1 MELVGTGPQVPPL
14 VVTRPSVV
22 GSGGSCGFLIFMLPQ
37 ETNSEEAAGAMRRR
51 AIQTAYYFNGKLPH
65 LILIGK
71 GVRFPDGRW
80 IWVAGESLTPGLV
93 EMLVRELFPRVK
105 DAALSFTVLLSDPDV
120 DQFEQ
125 EFGNGRTGT

>member
-1 MELVGTGPQVPPL
+1 LL
-14 VVTRPSVV
+14 
-22 GSGGSCGFLIFMLPQ
+22 Q
-37 ETNSEEAAGAMRRR
+37 EASSEEAANAMKRR
-51 AIQTAYYFNGKLPH
+51 ASQTAYYFNSKLRH

-105 DAALSFTVLLSDPDV
+105 DAVLPFTVLLSDPDV

-125 EFGNGRTGT
+125 EFGSRRTGT